1 MKITWQKKTLFKK
14 KHEAFTNMTFSN
26 NFNESFMVTFS
37 DEKTIYFRELVICCC
52 FNLAGSGKVPE
63 VENLK
68 GLKPKY

>member
-1 MKITWQKKTLFKK
+1 MKMTWQKKTLFTKE
-14 KHEAFTNMTFSN
+14 HEAFTNMTFFN
-26 NFNESFMVTFS
+26 NFNESFMVTFR
-37 DEKTIYFRELVICCC
+37 DLVICCC